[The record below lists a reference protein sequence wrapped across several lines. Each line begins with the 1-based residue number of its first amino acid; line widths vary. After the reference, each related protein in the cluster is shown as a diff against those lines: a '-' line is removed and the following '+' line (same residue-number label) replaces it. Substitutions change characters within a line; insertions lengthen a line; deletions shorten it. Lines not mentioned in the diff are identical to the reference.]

1 MNPYLNPSMQIV
13 QVSGENGARA
23 FQMPPNSST
32 LLLDNTDSIVW
43 LVQTDGAGYKTVTP
57 YTITPY
63 IPEPPIDV
71 KSLEER
77 IAALEVTIKEALGK
91 YEQPDIVTAEPD
103 KKSNVWKSSEH
114 KTDDRYY

>member
-23 FQMPPNSST
+23 YQMPPNSST

-63 IPEPPIDV
+63 IPEPPVDI
-71 KSLEER
+71 KSLEDR
-77 IAALEVTIKEALGK
+77 IAALEVTIKEALHNEK
-91 YEQPDIVTAEPD
+91 PHIVTVEPD
-103 KKSNVWKSSEH
+103 RKSNVWKSSDD
-114 KTDDRYY
+114 KTDDGYY

>member
-1 MNPYLNPSMQIV
+1 MINPYLNPSIQIV

-23 FQMPPNSST
+23 YQMPPNSST

-63 IPEPPIDV
+63 IPEPPIDI

-77 IAALEVTIKEALGK
+77 IASLEVAVKEAIHYDK
-91 YEQPDIVTAEPD
+91 PDIITVEPD
-103 KKSNVWKSSEH
+103 EKSNVWESAKH
-114 KTDDRYY
+114 KTNDGYY